1 MNEFAMYKLLDLIN
15 KNETISA
22 MLKLGY
28 SYSSIAK
35 YFMDLEDLKYIHT
48 DEDSCRFITTKGK
61 NKLSELEKRYKNKDI
76 GKLEQ
81 FKIRPMSLEEIY
93 LP

>member
-1 MNEFAMYKLLDLIN
+1 MNEFAMYKLLNLIS
-15 KNETISA
+15 KNETIGTI
-22 MLKLGY
+22 LKLGY

-35 YFMDLEDLKYIHT
+35 CFIDLEDLKYIYT
-48 DEDSCRFITTKGK
+48 DEDSCKFITTKGK
-61 NKLSELEKRYKNKDI
+61 NKLFELEKKYKNKDI

-81 FKIRPMSLEEIY
+81 FKIKPMELEEIY

>member
-15 KNETISA
+15 RKETIGV

-28 SYSSIAK
+28 SYSNIAK
-35 YFMDLEDLKYIHT
+35 WFSDLEDLGYIYT
-48 DEDSCRFITTKGK
+48 EGDISKFITKKGK
-61 NKLSELEKRYKNKDI
+61 NKLCELEKKYKNKDI

-81 FKIRPMSLEEIY
+81 YKTKQMSLEEIY